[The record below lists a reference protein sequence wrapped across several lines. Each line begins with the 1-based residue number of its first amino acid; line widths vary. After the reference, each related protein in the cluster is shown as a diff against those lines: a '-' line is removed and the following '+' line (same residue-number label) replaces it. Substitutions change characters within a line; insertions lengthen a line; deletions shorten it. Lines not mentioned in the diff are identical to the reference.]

1 MCCAQDL
8 TPIAEPGRFTVIGRC
23 EKGEGV
29 VFLRDGEPV
38 ELSGWDH
45 FR

>member
-1 MCCAQDL
+1 
-8 TPIAEPGRFTVIGRC
+8 VIGRC

-29 VFLRDGEPV
+29 LFLSDGKPV